1 MQYLI
6 YNLTGYMKPWSS
18 LLLLV
23 FTSIFIFTSCYKI
36 ETEANSLPQG
46 FSVSQIIG
54 TWKITG
60 ITSDK
65 AYDWDGNGSPES
77 DIYNTWSECKKD
89 NLYQFNS
96 NYSGVYKLDCN
107 STRDGTWY
115 LNGTTILAW
124 APVGS
129 SLEFEKI
136 VYLTTDTM
144 KTQTQVTNPNGQVYT
159 IIKVWKLQ

>member
-1 MQYLI
+1 
-6 YNLTGYMKPWSS
+6 MKPWSFLS
-18 LLLLV
+18 LLLI
-23 FTSIFIFTSCYKI
+23 FSIIIYTSCYKI

-65 AYDWDGNGSPES
+65 AYDWDGNGSTEK
-77 DIYNTWSECKKD
+77 DIYSTWSDCKKD

-96 NYSGVYKLDCN
+96 NYSGIYKLDC
-107 STRDGTWY
+107 STIKDGTWY
-115 LNGTTILAW
+115 LNGTTVLAW
-124 APVGS
+124 SPIGT

-136 VYLTTDTM
+136 VYLTTNTM
-144 KTQTQVTNPNGQVYT
+144 KTQIQLTNPNGQIYT
-159 IIKVWKLQ
+159 IIKEWKLQ